1 MTKNQAIKWAGN
13 AAKLAKAL
21 NITESAISQWD
32 DYPPLLQQYRI
43 NALSNGQLKV
53 TEKQKT
59 RQASA

>member
-1 MTKNQAIKWAGN
+1 MTKNQAIKWAGS
-13 AAKLAKAL
+13 AAKLASTL
-21 NITESAISQWD
+21 GITEGAVSQWGRN
-32 DYPPLLQQYRI
+32 PPLLQQYRL